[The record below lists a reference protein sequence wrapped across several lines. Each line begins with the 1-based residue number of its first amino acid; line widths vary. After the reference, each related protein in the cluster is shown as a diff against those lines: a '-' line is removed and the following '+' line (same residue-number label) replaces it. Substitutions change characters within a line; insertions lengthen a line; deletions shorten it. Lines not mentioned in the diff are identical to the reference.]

1 MGTLRLAILAGGAGP
16 CWDPRCHCWTASWLH
31 TNAILSTLPF
41 KLISFWFFEKQ
52 LLALQTTTICHV
64 TYQLQYINWIGV
76 LNIPIEKMDKDVNVE
91 KKKKLI
97 NYSAF
102 FLSQLFKVLFEM
114 HIAVLTKPS
123 STLTQAKYK
132 WLFNSFICCNSIV
145 FFHKC
150 CVL

>member
-1 MGTLRLAILAGGAGP
+1 
-16 CWDPRCHCWTASWLH
+16 
-31 TNAILSTLPF
+31 
-41 KLISFWFFEKQ
+41 
-52 LLALQTTTICHV
+52 
-64 TYQLQYINWIGV
+64 
-76 LNIPIEKMDKDVNVE
+76 MDKDVNVE

-132 WLFNSFICCNSIV
+132 
-145 FFHKC
+145 
-150 CVL
+150 